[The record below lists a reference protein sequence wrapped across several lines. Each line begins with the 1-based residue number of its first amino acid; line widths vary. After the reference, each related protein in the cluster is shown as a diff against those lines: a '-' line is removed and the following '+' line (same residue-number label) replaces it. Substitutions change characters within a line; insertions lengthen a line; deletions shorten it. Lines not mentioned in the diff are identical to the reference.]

1 MVGRIFG
8 QSHPW
13 KLRFGG
19 GKARTEFGQYRLFR
33 GKAKKHNRFGL
44 RTNPPTTNGVFSQK
58 KLQINIVQNGRFFYY
73 FYNSSVT
80 RNAGFTD
87 SIYGKKF

>member
-1 MVGRIFG
+1 MFG
-8 QSHPW
+8 
-13 KLRFGG
+13 F
-19 GKARTEFGQYRLFR
+19 KANE
-33 GKAKKHNRFGL
+33 A
-44 RTNPPTTNGVFSQK
+44 TTNGVFWAK

-80 RNAGFTD
+80 RKAGFSD